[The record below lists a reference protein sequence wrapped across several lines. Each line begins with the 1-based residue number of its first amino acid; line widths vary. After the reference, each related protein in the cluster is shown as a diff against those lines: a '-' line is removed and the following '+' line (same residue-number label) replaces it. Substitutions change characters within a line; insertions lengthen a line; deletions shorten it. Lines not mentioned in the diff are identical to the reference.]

1 MLGAPGCS
9 IYQPIKRS
17 RKIFG
22 KKVKINH
29 RLLLIAH
36 LQILNSKTSY
46 SHANVKSNPN
56 RLSSMGTKIP
66 NLTDY
71 EGVVVRSAIASRIV
85 LLTLIILWRSLL
97 TPYDTSAPINPNC
110 LSTTTTSNDDVLFP
124 RAASAIESS
133 VVWDSVY
140 FVRIAQCGYEYEQTY
155 AFLPLLPLCI
165 SLLSRSGI
173 CTLFIISM
181 VLTE

>member
-1 MLGAPGCS
+1 ME
-9 IYQPIKRS
+9 KN
-17 RKIFG
+17 G
-22 KKVKINH
+22 K
-29 RLLLIAH
+29 LTTASSSSIAH

-46 SHANVKSNPN
+46 RHGNVKSNPN

-110 LSTTTTSNDDVLFP
+110 LSTTTTTTSNDDVLFP